1 MLAQSLLDCH
11 KSSCQAGKPLALKVF
26 ICGRNRQENDGATAL
41 AQAFKVSTSQIFNS
55 LSLNHLYEI
64 NSQDFKLFYLSL
76 CPLSL
81 GFWGVK
87 CYLWLYVHPSACPSF
102 GFFQ

>member
-41 AQAFKVSTSQIFNS
+41 AQAFKVSTVQVTSQIFNS
-55 LSLNHLYEI
+55 LSFIIYM
-64 NSQDFKLFYLSL
+64 K
-76 CPLSL
+76 
-81 GFWGVK
+81 
-87 CYLWLYVHPSACPSF
+87 
-102 GFFQ
+102 

>member
-41 AQAFKVSTSQIFNS
+41 AQAFKVSTSYITN
-55 LSLNHLYEI
+55 I
-64 NSQDFKLFYLSL
+64 
-76 CPLSL
+76 
-81 GFWGVK
+81 
-87 CYLWLYVHPSACPSF
+87 
-102 GFFQ
+102 